1 MYFQALVLL
10 SICTH
15 LAINFTTSPFIRY
28 VNMTET
34 LYSLVKVIATTEL
47 TQLWISCG
55 QLEVNLQQP
64 STT

>member
-1 MYFQALVLL
+1 MYSFSYKFYHVAV
-10 SICTH
+10 
-15 LAINFTTSPFIRY
+15 Y
-28 VNMTET
+28 MTET